1 MVLILVIA
9 CHILHFPFSVN
20 YTFTSVK
27 NTKSKRPDPP
37 TSKSVDSLE
46 HSATIVQKKSYWMW
60 KLIKQ
65 LPIERKYSFT
75 NGTKG
80 WTFQR
85 EFNKYR
91 KEFLE
96 HSYNRLQQMELF
108 CRTLPLQQAAT
119 CMLVL
124 ETESHLL
131 VIVDSLPAEYNKC
144 WCLSA
149 SYLGSCNANSSC
161 CRWMHPTNT

>member
-1 MVLILVIA
+1 MKQEQENIQGRKWLQHISTESQDHKTQGHKSQCHKGTSHNVTRAQVTKCYLDMVLILVIA

-85 EFNKYR
+85 EFNKYKR
-91 KEFLE
+91 RVVRAF
-96 HSYNRLQQMELF
+96 
-108 CRTLPLQQAAT
+108 
-119 CMLVL
+119 
-124 ETESHLL
+124 
-131 VIVDSLPAEYNKC
+131 
-144 WCLSA
+144 
-149 SYLGSCNANSSC
+149 
-161 CRWMHPTNT
+161 